1 MLTAQFIPDTNKCA
15 TWGQAISTIGLLT
28 QVAHPKEFV
37 IASLKVENT
46 INEKWYPMAQDFVAR
61 LLMTVDAADLTEDQV
76 RSFKDNPNL
85 LEFIE
90 DREAL
95 GLHILW
101 RILLVAVAF
110 VAGSKIIAVKFYNE
124 FYQFLV
130 NVASDLVFEMGAALI
145 GSVAT
150 VIFSEYQNKRQ
161 LNENKEF
168 RSNLLQRI
176 KQLPD
181 ETLANES

>member
-1 MLTAQFIPDTNKCA
+1 MLTAQFIPDMNKYA

-101 RILLVAVAF
+101 RILWIAVAF
-110 VAGSKIIAVKFYNE
+110 VTGSRINAVNFDNE

-130 NVASDLVFEMGAALI
+130 NVTSDLAFEMGAALI

-150 VIFSEYQNKRQ
+150 LIFSEYQNKRQ
-161 LNENKEF
+161 LNENMEF

-176 KQLPD
+176 EQPPD
-181 ETLANES
+181 ETLAHES